1 MKEKKN
7 NFVSSMDVL
16 SEYKHAVEL
25 WTEGD
30 NQAKILLKEKAF
42 QRVSLFSFGKYSNVV
57 NIAIFSVIGRGFTS
71 AEKWISYLT

>member
-1 MKEKKN
+1 MLGHKRAAKSPLLRKFIDQCVKEEEN

-16 SEYKHAVEL
+16 NEYKYAVEL

-42 QRVSLFSFGKYSNVV
+42 QRVSLCPVSVNV
-57 NIAIFSVIGRGFTS
+57 
-71 AEKWISYLT
+71 LM